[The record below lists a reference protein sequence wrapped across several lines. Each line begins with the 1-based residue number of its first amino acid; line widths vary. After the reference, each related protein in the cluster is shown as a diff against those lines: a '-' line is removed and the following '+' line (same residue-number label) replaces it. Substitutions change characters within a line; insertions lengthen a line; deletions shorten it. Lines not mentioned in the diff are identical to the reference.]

1 MRSLFV
7 CLFNITLLLRRV
19 WGLAFSAAGQADTF
33 AFSLQGALEALGLE
47 EERKRRREEERI
59 KATKE
64 RVKDETREVTREATK
79 ELLKEKTRDVDNEEE
94 EIRTKDGEGGWS
106 PRRER

>member
-1 MRSLFV
+1 MFVCFFVCLFV
-7 CLFNITLLLRRV
+7 CLFNITSLLRRV

-47 EERKRRREEERI
+47 EERKGRREEERI
-59 KATKE
+59 KE
-64 RVKDETREVTREATK
+64 ETREVTREVTK
-79 ELLKEKTRDVDNEEE
+79 ELIKEETRDVNNEEE
-94 EIRTKDGEGGWS
+94 DIRTKDGEGGWS

>member
-1 MRSLFV
+1 MLHISPTFHIVQPRK
-7 CLFNITLLLRRV
+7 V

-47 EERKRRREEERI
+47 EERRREEKEEQMRI
-59 KATKE
+59 KEGAME
-64 RVKDETREVTREATK
+64 NGNEVS
-79 ELLKEKTRDVDNEEE
+79 
-94 EIRTKDGEGGWS
+94 EGGWS

>member
-1 MRSLFV
+1 MFV
-7 CLFNITLLLRRV
+7 FFNITPLLRRV

-47 EERKRRREEERI
+47 EERKRRREEERV
-59 KATKE
+59 KE
-64 RVKDETREVTREATK
+64 ETREVTK
-79 ELLKEKTRDVDNEEE
+79 ELIKEETRDVDNEEE
-94 EIRTKDGEGGWS
+94 EIKTKDGEGGWS

>member
-1 MRSLFV
+1 MTRGEKFV
-7 CLFNITLLLRRV
+7 CLFVFFNITPLLRRV

-47 EERKRRREEERI
+47 EERKRRREEERV
-59 KATKE
+59 KE
-64 RVKDETREVTREATK
+64 ETREVTREVTK
-79 ELLKEKTRDVDNEEE
+79 ELIKKETRDVDNEEE
-94 EIRTKDGEGGWS
+94 EMRTKDGEGGWS

>member
-1 MRSLFV
+1 M
-7 CLFNITLLLRRV
+7 FNITPLLRRV

-47 EERKRRREEERI
+47 EERKRREEERV
-59 KATKE
+59 KE
-64 RVKDETREVTREATK
+64 ETREVTK
-79 ELLKEKTRDVDNEEE
+79 ELIKEETGDVDNEEE
-94 EIRTKDGEGGWS
+94 EMRTKDGEGGWS

>member
-1 MRSLFV
+1 MFVCLLV
-7 CLFNITLLLRRV
+7 CLFNIPLIRRV

-47 EERKRRREEERI
+47 EERKRRREEELI
-59 KATKE
+59 KEKLI
-64 RVKDETREVTREATK
+64 KGGTR
-79 ELLKEKTRDVDNEEE
+79 ELLKEETRQVDNDEEE